1 MDKHDLPTG
10 GEPEANTH
18 GSDVEAD
25 PLNLKPD
32 DPEWSDIPD
41 EPDEPDEPDDHAV
54 KATARPTDAENDID
68 RQENIAMGNKPAF
81 DPENDQAPE
90 SDESAVSETVES
102 GATSNPDPVKQ
113 KITGLEP
120 GGGVPPGET
129 PPGEGSMSQDQGH
142 EE

>member
-1 MDKHDLPTG
+1 MDQHDLPTR
-10 GEPEANTH
+10 GEPEAATH
-18 GSDVEAD
+18 GSEVEAD
-25 PLNLKPD
+25 PLNLQPD

-41 EPDEPDEPDDHAV
+41 EPFG
-54 KATARPTDAENDID
+54 DAGKTTVRTTEAEID
-68 RQENIAMGNKPAF
+68 RQENIAMDNKSAF
-81 DPENDQAPE
+81 DPENEEAPE
-90 SDESAVSETVES
+90 LDESAGSETVEA

-129 PPGEGSMSQDQGH
+129 PPGEGAMSQDQGH

>member
-10 GEPEANTH
+10 GEPEAETR
-18 GSDVEAD
+18 GSEVEAD
-25 PLNLKPD
+25 PLNLQQD

-41 EPDEPDEPDDHAV
+41 EPEAHAG
-54 KATARPTDAENDID
+54 KATARPSDTEIDID
-68 RQENIAMGNKPAF
+68 RQENIAMGNKSAF
-81 DPENDQAPE
+81 DPENEQAPE
-90 SDESAVSETVES
+90 SDESAVSETVDAV
-102 GATSNPDPVKQ
+102 ATSNPDPVKQ

-129 PPGEGSMSQDQGH
+129 PPGEGTMSQDQGH

>member
-1 MDKHDLPTG
+1 MDQHDLPSG
-10 GEPEANTH
+10 GEPEAATH
-18 GSDVEAD
+18 GSEVEAD
-25 PLNLKPD
+25 PLNLQPD

-41 EPDEPDEPDDHAV
+41 EPDGHAEKTTV
-54 KATARPTDAENDID
+54 RPTNAEIDID

-81 DPENDQAPE
+81 DPENEEAPQ
-90 SDESAVSETVES
+90 SDESAVSETVEA

-129 PPGEGSMSQDQGH
+129 PPGEGAMSQDQGH